1 MSTSSLRSLWLGIDL
16 GTQSL
21 KAVLWRP
28 HSSGRGGEVLG
39 EGSQPYGVSHPQPGW
54 AEQSPADWEAALGPA
69 IAAAMTRAQARHAEV
84 CAIGVTG
91 QLDGTV
97 AVDGEGRALAP
108 ALIWQ
113 DKRASCELPL
123 TAGRVQELSGQI
135 LDASHLAPKARYLLR
150 ELGGAVARVHQ
161 PVSYL
166 VERLTGRAVMD
177 PALAS
182 MTLLLELATGR
193 WSDELCAAWAIPRA
207 LLPELA
213 PAHQLA
219 APLSPR
225 GAAMTGLPAGL
236 PVCVGTGDDFAAAL
250 GAGLASPGA
259 VSCSLGTAQVVGA
272 ISARRVLDR
281 GGAPSAQLSAA
292 ERALNEQ
299 PLVETHLYPSGDYFI
314 ENPGWTCGAAVS
326 WLRRLLGF
334 ADDRALDAAAAEV
347 APGAHGAGFF
357 PALAGAMA
365 PAWEAQARGAFV
377 GLGGEHERGHLAR
390 AVLEGCAFACRDVV
404 DRLRHLGVPV
414 ERVLLSGGGSHSALW
429 AQIHADILEC
439 PIELAAR
446 ADATAIGAAMLA
458 AIATGAATLPDL
470 PRLAGA
476 PRRTLWPDPSR
487 AEASRTAYLRYR
499 RHAAALITA
508 ARTP

>member
-1 MSTSSLRSLWLGIDL
+1 MLNTMSSSSLRSLWLGIDI

-28 HSSGRGGEVLG
+28 HPDGGEVVG
-39 EGSQPYGVSHPQPGW
+39 EGSQAYGVRYPRPGW
-54 AEQSPADWEAALGPA
+54 AEQSPGDWEAALAPA
-69 IAAAMTRAQARHAEV
+69 IAAAMTRAQARAAEL
-84 CAIGVTG
+84 CGIGVTG

-97 AVDGEGRALAP
+97 AVDDEGRALAP

-113 DKRASCELPL
+113 DKRASCELSL
-123 TAGRVQELSGQI
+123 TAERVQELSGQI
-135 LDASHLAPKARYLLR
+135 LDASHLAPKARHLRR
-150 ELGGAVARVHQ
+150 ELGGAIARVHQ

-182 MTLLLELATGR
+182 MTLLLDLASGC
-193 WSDELCAAWAIPRA
+193 WSDELCAAWQVPRA

-213 PAHQLA
+213 PAYELA

-225 GAAMTGLPAGL
+225 GSALTGLPAGL

-250 GAGLASPGA
+250 GAGLVAPGA
-259 VSCSLGTAQVVGA
+259 VSCSLGTAQVVGG
-272 ISARRVLDR
+272 ISAWYVLDR
-281 GGAPSAQLSAA
+281 GGPPDAIEHGLAG
-292 ERALNEQ
+292 Q
-299 PLVETHLYPSGDYFI
+299 PLVETHLYPSGHYFI
-314 ENPGWTCGAAVS
+314 ENPGWTCGAAIS

-334 ADDRALDAAAAEV
+334 ADDRALDAAAAEI
-347 APGAHGAGFF
+347 APGADGVGFF

-365 PAWEAQARGAFV
+365 PVWAAEARGAFV
-377 GLGGEHERGHLAR
+377 GLGAEHERGHLAR
-390 AVLEGCAFACRDVV
+390 AVLEGTAFACRDVV

-429 AQIHADILEC
+429 AQIHADILGC

-458 AIATGAATLPDL
+458 AIATGAASLSDL

-476 PRRTLWPDPSR
+476 PRRTLWPDPDRADASR
-487 AEASRTAYLRYR
+487 AAYLRYR

-508 ARTP
+508 ARTA